1 MLKIFKGSDD
11 LSLSLENY
19 ILDDATVELLTTDSI
34 DVGYF
39 KPINSLFIELT
50 AQVIANKIEIE
61 FWNGSSWSVVETI
74 DKTNGLTRSGFISWE
89 RNLDTQT
96 ETTLHGKV
104 LYWYRLKVLT
114 NDIPALELKGINLVF
129 SDDTDLKSAYPDVM
143 EYLHDGQT
151 SFISYHQSARDFIIN
166 YLRNKGKTVSK
177 YGVYKMLDQ
186 FDLHN
191 YEEMKQASKYK
202 AMAMIFFNESDAV
215 DDKWYQKAKD
225 FDRLY
230 GEAISMDFLS
240 IDANNDGKVDE
251 SENQSV
257 QFVKIMRL

>member
-1 MLKIFKGSDD
+1 MLKIFKGSEDI
-11 LSLSLENY
+11 SLKLENY
-19 ILDDATVELLTTDSI
+19 IVDEFSGDLLTSETLDF
-34 DVGYF
+34 GFY
-39 KPINSLFIELT
+39 KPINSLFIEMVSQATDNAL
-50 AQVIANKIEIE
+50 EIE
-61 FWNGSSWSVVETI
+61 FWNGSSWSAIEII
-74 DKTNGLTRSGFISWE
+74 DKTLGLNRSGFISWD
-89 RNLDTQT
+89 RNIETQK
-96 ETTLHGKV
+96 ENALHGKI
-104 LYWYRLKVLT
+104 LFWYRLRVLT

-240 IDANNDGKVDE
+240 IDANNDGKVDVF
-251 SENQSV
+251 ENQSV
-257 QFVKIMRL
+257 QYVKIQRL